1 MKDLAKRM
9 SDKPEKPKRKIKQG
23 LSQKERFLEYAKE
36 IEVDEDAVDR
46 AFDKVLPRTSH
57 KDSGK

>member
-9 SDKPEKPKRKIKQG
+9 PDKKPKKPKRKIKQG

-46 AFDKVLPRTSH
+46 VFDRVIPKPPP
-57 KDSGK
+57 K

>member
-9 SDKPEKPKRKIKQG
+9 QDKKPEKTKRKIKQG

-36 IEVDEDAVDR
+36 VEVDEKEVER
-46 AFDKVLPRTSH
+46 AFDKVLPTKKS
-57 KDSGK
+57 D